1 MSTRGSSSQNTQEG
15 SEIDLTPM
23 LDVVFIMLIF
33 FIVTAVFIKEPGVN
47 VSRPETLEREQI
59 KNQNILIAINPK
71 NEVWIDRKKVEETAI
86 KSVIEAMLA
95 DNPLGAVVIQADG
108 ESNAEAYAL
117 VYDAAKQA
125 GVVDVAIATDQ
136 K

>member
-1 MSTRGSSSQNTQEG
+1 
-15 SEIDLTPM
+15 M